1 MDSNRDESERCIELA
16 KNLIKSNEYQKALK
30 YLIKA
35 EKLFPSKQAKGLSIV
50 SPNLSN
56 NLSNNLSFN

>member
-16 KNLIKSNEYQKALK
+16 KNFIKSNEYQKALK

-35 EKLFPSKQAKGLSIV
+35 EKLFPSKQAKGLNII
-50 SPNLSN
+50 SN
-56 NLSNNLSFN
+56 NSLNFIE